1 MNTTP
6 TPKNVGASDAQPPLL
21 GERLLIPLERLAA
34 RLVGLSARSLRDE
47 DNPLTHLGA
56 LSNFMLLVACVTGAL
71 LLFWYTPSHTGAY
84 ASVEAMA
91 ESPLLAGLLRTL
103 HRYSSDAA
111 LLLAVMHGLQMFVQ
125 RRLAGPRKLA
135 WVTGMVAVLFLW
147 LVGWLGYW
155 LVWDERAQA
164 VAVGTAK
171 MLDVL
176 PIFTDPISRSFL
188 TDEAVSSLL
197 FFVVFFV
204 HMLLPLLMVVSLW
217 LHLARLARP
226 RWMPSR
232 RLSLWSIAALVV
244 ASLLIPAT
252 SAGPAAMT
260 VTPSPATLDAW
271 YLLPLYLTERLSGG
285 MLWLVFLGVGL
296 VVTAAPWWI
305 VRRRPLV
312 SDSTPPPGPIDV
324 AEVDAAKCNACET
337 CFKDCP
343 YDAIAMVPRS
353 DGRHFPSVALVDP
366 DRCVGCGIC
375 AGSCDSAAIG
385 PVWPRQVTE
394 RHKVDGWLAEAPPE
408 AKTIVYACARSAARE
423 LKLEPSGHLVDGPR
437 DLRVVSVPCAGWV
450 HPLTLE
456 RAVRRGAERVVV
468 VSCRPETCAYREG
481 ATWTADRLEGTREPA
496 LRHEQAGGKV
506 EHLALDLHEVKA
518 LSLALGLDR
527 GPALAAKEAGPSP
540 RSRRK
545 SLVAGLVFVL
555 VLGGLT
561 VGLAELPYLAPT
573 QPPELVVSLRAAG
586 KVTEKCVRRTP
597 EELAALPPHKRIPE
611 VCERGRGDVR
621 LVVTVDGV
629 LAHDQRYAPGGAFGD
644 GLSNAVVAMPM
655 EVGES
660 ELEVSL
666 DLGDGPPRVTRARR
680 SFVANRRHVL
690 AFETLD
696 GYRWH

>member
-1 MNTTP
+1 MNTTA
-6 TPKNVGASDAQPPLL
+6 TPRKVGAADAQPPLL
-21 GERLLIPLERLAA
+21 GERLLTPLERFAA
-34 RLVGLSARSLRDE
+34 RLVGLSSRALRDE

-91 ESPLLAGLLRTL
+91 ESPLSAGLLRTL

-111 LLLAVMHGLQMFVQ
+111 LLFAMMHGLQMFVQ

-135 WVTGMVAVLFLW
+135 WVTGLIAVFFLW

-164 VAVGTAK
+164 VAVGSAK

-188 TDEAVSSLL
+188 IDASVSSLL

-232 RLSLWSIAALVV
+232 RLSLGSVAALVL

-260 VTPSPATLDAW
+260 VTPAPATLDAW
-271 YLLPLYLTERLSGG
+271 YLLPLYLTERMSGG

-296 VVTAAPWWI
+296 AVTAAPWWL
-305 VRRRPLV
+305 VRRRHLEA
-312 SDSTPPPGPIDV
+312 DRPPAPGPIDV
-324 AEVDAAKCNACET
+324 AEVDPAKCNACES

-343 YDAIAMVPRS
+343 YDAISMVPRS
-353 DGRHFPSVALVDP
+353 DGRRFPSVALVDP

-394 RHKVDGWLAEAPPE
+394 RHKVDGWLGEARPE
-408 AKTIVYACARSAARE
+408 TKTIVYACARSAARE
-423 LKLEPSGHLVDGPR
+423 LRLEVDGHLVGGPR
-437 DLRVVSVPCAGWV
+437 DLRIVSVPCAGWV

-481 ATWTADRLEGTREPA
+481 ATWTADRLAGTREPA
-496 LRHEQAGGKV
+496 LREAQTANKV
-506 EHLALDLHEVKA
+506 EHLALDLHERPA
-518 LSLALGLDR
+518 LEAALFGAAPTPEARKGRTRWLMGLVVALG
-527 GPALAAKEAGPSP
+527 
-540 RSRRK
+540 
-545 SLVAGLVFVL
+545 FM
-555 VLGGLT
+555 GLT
-561 VGLAELPYLAPT
+561 VGLAELPYFAASA
-573 QPPELVVSLRAAG
+573 PPELVISLRAAG
-586 KVTEKCVRRTP
+586 AVTEACTRRSP
-597 EELAALPPHKRIPE
+597 GELAALPPHKRIAE
-611 VCERGRGDVR
+611 VCERGRADVR
-621 LVVTVDGV
+621 LVVVLDGATV
-629 LAHDQRYAPGGAFGD
+629 HDRAYAAGGAFGD
-644 GLSNAVVAMPM
+644 GMTSAVAT
-655 EVGES
+655 
-660 ELEVSL
+660 LEVPPGEHEVSVSL
-666 DLGDGPPRVTRARR
+666 ELGDGAPRVTHARR
-680 SFVANRRHVL
+680 AFVARRRHVL
-690 AFETLD
+690 TFDSLD

>member
-1 MNTTP
+1 MSTTS
-6 TPKNVGASDAQPPLL
+6 TPRKIGASDAQPPLW

-34 RLVGLSARSLRDE
+34 RLVGLSSRALRDE

-111 LLLAVMHGLQMFVQ
+111 LLFAMMHGLQMFVQ

-135 WVTGMVAVLFLW
+135 WVTGLIAVFFLW

-188 TDEAVSSLL
+188 TDASVSSLL

-232 RLSLWSIAALVV
+232 RLSLGSVAALVL

-252 SAGPAAMT
+252 SAGSAAMT
-260 VTPSPATLDAW
+260 VTPAPATLDAW
-271 YLLPLYLTERLSGG
+271 YLLPLYLTERMSGG
-285 MLWLVFLGVGL
+285 MLWLAFLGVGL
-296 VVTAAPWWI
+296 AVTAAPWWL
-305 VRRRPLV
+305 VRRRAPV
-312 SDSTPPPGPIDV
+312 SDSTPTPPQIDV
-324 AEVDAAKCNACET
+324 AEVEATKCNACES

-343 YDAIAMVPRS
+343 YDAISMVPRS
-353 DGRHFPSVALVDP
+353 DGRRFPSVALVDP

-385 PVWPRQVTE
+385 PVWPRQLTE
-394 RHKVDGWLAEAPPE
+394 RHKVDGWLAESRPE
-408 AKTIVYACARSAARE
+408 TKTIVYACARSAARE
-423 LKLEPSGHLVDGPR
+423 LALEADGHLVGGPR
-437 DLRVVSVPCAGWV
+437 ELRVISVPCAGWV

-481 ATWTADRLEGTREPA
+481 ATWTADRLAGTREPA
-496 LRHEQAGGKV
+496 LREAQTANKV
-506 EHLALDLHEVKA
+506 EHLALDLHERPA
-518 LSLALGLDR
+518 LEAMLLGAAPTREARKGRTRWLVGLVMALG
-527 GPALAAKEAGPSP
+527 
-540 RSRRK
+540 
-545 SLVAGLVFVL
+545 FT
-555 VLGGLT
+555 GLT

-573 QPPELVVSLRAAG
+573 PPPELVVSLRAAG
-586 KVTEKCVRRTP
+586 KATEMCQRRTP
-597 EELAALPPHKRIPE
+597 EELAALPPHKRVAE

-629 LAHDQRYAPGGAFGD
+629 LVHDQRYGPGGAFGD
-644 GLSNAVVAMPM
+644 GLSNAVIAVPIREGEH
-655 EVGES
+655 EV
-660 ELEVSL
+660 EVSL
-666 DLGDGPPRVTRARR
+666 DLGDGLPRVTRARR
-680 SFVANRRHVL
+680 RFVESRRHVL
-690 AFETLD
+690 TFETLD